1 MFNIFKKNKNHF
13 FIYINRFN
21 EVKPYEVNILHK
33 YDEEIIVYDLREKKE
48 KTFITENILSEH
60 SSFNDAKKKSQI
72 LQKEYQ
78 MLPRNVTGKTFAN
91 TDKKM
96 EVCFT
101 GFSKEEKKELI
112 QIATDKNL
120 FIRTDISSR
129 LSLLVCGLNT
139 GPSKLEKA
147 KTLSIKIINGKQE
160 FINFLESN

>member
-1 MFNIFKKNKNHF
+1 MFNIFKKNKIHF

-33 YDEEIIVYDLREKKE
+33 HDEEIIVYDLREKKE
-48 KTFITENILSEH
+48 KTFITENILSQH
-60 SSFNDAKKKSQI
+60 SSFNDAENKSQI

-78 MLPRNVTGKTFAN
+78 ILPRNVTGKTFAN

-120 FIRTDISSR
+120 FIRTDVSSR
-129 LSLLVCGLNT
+129 LSLLVCGPNT
-139 GPSKLEKA
+139 GPSKLKKA
-147 KTLSIKIINGKQE
+147 KSLSIKIINGKQE
-160 FINFLESN
+160 FINFLRSN